1 MAVTNLLVQSPNPNF
16 RAINGSPIEDG
27 KIYIG
32 EDGLDAEANPVVA
45 YWDDA
50 LTQVATQPVRTLG
63 GYPSNGGVVGSLYVA
78 DNYSVTVRNKDDT
91 LVSSII
97 NGGIPLIILADLNT
111 VAGISDEIVVVAGIS
126 GQVSTLANISTDIT
140 DVADNNA
147 DISACAADIV
157 AIIAAPTEAANAAAS
172 AADADADA
180 ISTAADL
187 AAITALIGAT
197 GTGAVIDFGDR
208 IIGTAIFDYGFRV

>member
-1 MAVTNLLVQSPNPNF
+1 MAVTNLLVQSPNPGF
-16 RAINGSPIEDG
+16 RAINGTPIEDG

-32 EDGLDAEANPVVA
+32 EDGLDAEANPVIA

-63 GYPSNGGVVGSLYVA
+63 GYPSNGGVIGSLYVA
-78 DNYSVTVRNKDDT
+78 DNYSVTVRNKDDS

-126 GQVSTLANISTDIT
+126 GQVVTLANISTDIT

-147 DISACAADIV
+147 DISTCAADIV
-157 AIIAAPTEAANAAAS
+157 SIIAAPTSAANAAIS
-172 AADADADA
+172 AADAAADA
-180 ISTAADL
+180 ISTAADVVTIDGL
-187 AAITALIGAT
+187 LGASGQDGVFNGGDLIT
-197 GTGAVIDFGDR
+197 GTDIQDGGWLV
-208 IIGTAIFDYGFRV
+208 